1 MRITEKDDGRRVI
14 AINVRVD
21 LDAYQLMQQYSPTPR
36 GHGRFLSRLIYE
48 YQARLEERA
57 RLREQLAAAV
67 GPEVP
72 A

>member
-1 MRITEKDDGRRVI
+1 MRITEKDDGRKVI

-48 YQARLEERA
+48 HQARHEERE
-57 RLREQLAAAV
+57 RIRKQLTEVVGADHAA
-67 GPEVP
+67 
-72 A
+72 